1 MTIDELLNKSKP
13 AGTQTTAIKS
23 TTSSKGGSA
32 LDRLVK
38 ASAPKEQVVNKTSPS
53 TSMPP
58 AKEEP
63 IAPITQKV
71 SPVTGKVETLSQ
83 GKASTL
89 PYDTTFKKVIRAITP
104 HFLEKE
110 LGIAP
115 EQVQSKPL
123 SKADTVKLVGNAQTR
138 YQMQKNPE
146 SITAG
151 EYLRRGLSFGNE
163 LDPTVAFSDTED
175 ISIRDLPEPTTR
187 SQKTAQLIGNLLT
200 MRAAQPFIGAALNK
214 IPGVSA
220 LAEKAILKP
229 FSVGYPLAI
238 AKAGVEGGLFGLIT
252 KNDKTIA
259 RNALESAGTFAAF
272 EALAY
277 PIIAFFRPV
286 LKEVG
291 SGKFVPDNMKG
302 MIDEVG
308 SNEPVQRTLWF
319 RNPKNDK
326 QLLRIDFNGRASVV
340 QRGSKGI
347 PATAK
352 DAPILTD
359 ANITAFESQPS
370 MFEKL
375 KGYVAGKLKPGE
387 SFKLDGTTINIKPG
401 EAESPIDELIFR
413 SKPAETPA
421 NVARE
426 TPKTEVKLGSETP
439 SYSEAGKLIEQ
450 EGGFA
455 GAKSLPAKNRYAADE
470 LASSLGMSAK
480 YLYEMAMQKNV
491 ALDPFLKALDKETD
505 TQARID
511 VQNKMMTKLS
521 GEAIPKSS
529 EEALSRYYDAK
540 LANDVKEGKAV
551 SIGADDMKDHF
562 NNDYNDE
569 NHPTYSKASYQTYE
583 KLLNELPGKK
593 VALTGGG
600 AGVGKTEIIVDRLK
614 DGGDVNL
621 IYDSNLSSIE
631 GAKNAIKA
639 ARDAG
644 KEVEIYGIIAD
655 LNEARSRTIVR
666 ENQKGRGIS
675 DKTFANGHVGF
686 PETVGAL
693 IEEGIIK
700 PEEVYLLDLRKVNT
714 LDEAA
719 AMIVNKKFADD
730 PLALVKNLGYNRESV
745 TKDYA
750 RTNYDKTGK
759 RLSSDKKPSKG
770 DVRNGQ
776 ASKDAKRQ
784 GNNGGS
790 EKGKVTKK
798 LVKFPTI
805 HRGGEIKIIEGTP
818 IKIWDGVKTFIYKGE
833 GNSWV
838 VSEAKTGKFLAE
850 SKTQEGA
857 IAKAKSNIKE
867 VGKEEFLR
875 MIEANKLPSEK
886 KKESTPQRGVVGAS
900 IGRFREEGDIRLGNF
915 DQIKPIEFPEL
926 LDLAKELSGS
936 EVFIKKYKL
945 ANGKF
950 YGKDGR
956 IGLNPDL
963 FKAGNLQQLQKT
975 MAHEIGHLIDYLPEG
990 TLSRGNTLG
999 RLAVLRDFRKDF
1011 FAKAGVARTNKE
1023 VTDQLWKLSKYW
1035 KPIDEATA
1043 SPNFLAYRKSAP
1055 EIYADFISVL
1065 FNNPQLAGELA
1076 PTAYNIFFEQLD
1088 AKPKVKEVY
1097 FELQDSLRNGE
1108 EVLKARRDKVRNM
1121 FTTAEQRARD
1131 RQAQIKLEQEMK
1143 QKSAWFRFK
1152 FQFVS
1157 RIESF
1162 RDLVKQAEKE
1172 GKIVTDDDNPVYY
1185 LEESNYLGGKIK
1197 SIVDEK
1203 FNTIYQELQKNG
1215 MSWDDLG
1222 EIMFYERILKGDR
1235 QEVANPEG
1243 IQIDFIRDLYDG
1255 LNEGVQADATTGT
1268 KGSQSLKA
1276 QLGDDNFAKLQSLAQ
1291 EYRTAVKD
1299 LYREAYKEGLFKK
1312 ETMDMIEAN
1321 DYYVPFKPIKYAG
1334 TRTNYR
1340 IKNKKGT
1347 LHQIENPANTGIE
1360 KTIDLIKAIERNKVN
1375 TKAIEFLQKNF
1386 PKELQEA
1393 QYAFNGKARIALEPK
1408 DKDLKLV
1415 SYMKDGKQQ
1424 SFYVDQY
1431 IGEALQKSPVAQS
1444 NMIMSGLRFLNSGLF
1459 RPLFITFNL
1468 GFQSFNFIRDA
1479 IRFWKNVPDMTLIK
1493 TLKLY
1498 SKSYTASK
1506 VRAFGISENPTP
1518 KEQKAYDLVNKL
1530 ERQKILSITYNDIS
1544 KGGNI
1549 EDSQIERI
1557 MQGVGVH
1564 EAKPSKL
1571 GTLASKVGVTRNTP
1585 IIKQA
1590 FQIMEF
1596 IEKTGN
1602 LIETLPKIAGY
1613 YAVEGKFPAK
1623 EMGSF
1628 IRRKIGSPD
1637 FLDGGKFKPVI
1648 NEVFLFSNAIFQ
1660 GIRSDFEVATEPK
1673 TRSGYWWKTMQA
1685 TILPKLLMFLASLG
1699 VFGAYIKKMFDKV
1712 SEYDKTNYTVVPL
1725 GIDQNDKAIYFRM
1738 PQDETGR
1745 LIGGIFWKLAGVTQ
1759 DPKKLAE
1766 LGTYTDFISY
1776 AGGQAP
1782 SVSPSITALYATQ
1795 TFLAGENPY
1804 DFFRNRPVLT
1814 TEQMQAGGKYKTKPF
1829 LAYMFDN
1836 LGGGVFTKLYS
1847 NDTVPK
1853 NPSLGEK
1860 AVGLPVV
1867 SNIAGRF
1874 IKFSNYGE
1882 TEKLR
1887 EITGEIKTTKAREN
1901 IENRKVIFN
1910 AVDSAKG
1917 KPYGEAQAIKKQM
1930 ILDLFGGKLPTTKED
1945 RIKMRTFEK
1954 RFDTLRIRGTADAKV
1969 DALITAQSNDEKVAL
1984 LKEYKSTMTD
1994 KEFTDLRNFI
2004 IKNKVVSSDAF
2015 QQFVREQK

>member
-1 MTIDELLNKSKP
+1 MNIDELLNKSKP

-38 ASAPKEQVVNKTSPS
+38 ASAPKEQVVNKTLPS

-115 EQVQSKPL
+115 EQVQPKEL
-123 SKADTVKLVGNAQTR
+123 STADTVKLVGNAQTR

-146 SITAG
+146 SIGAG

-175 ISIRDLPEPTTR
+175 ISVRDLPEPTTR

-200 MRAAQPFIGAALNK
+200 MKAAQPFIGAALNK

-259 RNALESAGTFAAF
+259 RNALESAGAFAAF

-277 PIIAFFRPV
+277 PIVAFFRPI

-291 SGKFVPDNMKG
+291 SGKFVPDNVKG

-340 QRGSKGI
+340 PKGSKGI

-352 DAPILTD
+352 NAPVLTD

-401 EAESPIDELIFR
+401 EVENPLDELLSR
-413 SKPAETPA
+413 SKPAETPG

-426 TPKTEVKLGSETP
+426 TPKTDVKLADETP
-439 SYSEAGKLIEQ
+439 SYAEASKLIEQ

-470 LASSLGMSAK
+470 LGSSLGMSAK
-480 YLYEMAMQKNV
+480 YLYEMAMKKNV
-491 ALDPFLKALDKETD
+491 KLEPFLKALDKETD

-521 GEAIPKSS
+521 GEAISKS
-529 EEALSRYYDAK
+529 
-540 LANDVKEGKAV
+540 
-551 SIGADDMKDHF
+551 
-562 NNDYNDE
+562 
-569 NHPTYSKASYQTYE
+569 
-583 KLLNELPGKK
+583 
-593 VALTGGG
+593 
-600 AGVGKTEIIVDRLK
+600 
-614 DGGDVNL
+614 
-621 IYDSNLSSIE
+621 
-631 GAKNAIKA
+631 
-639 ARDAG
+639 
-644 KEVEIYGIIAD
+644 
-655 LNEARSRTIVR
+655 
-666 ENQKGRGIS
+666 
-675 DKTFANGHVGF
+675 
-686 PETVGAL
+686 
-693 IEEGIIK
+693 
-700 PEEVYLLDLRKVNT
+700 
-714 LDEAA
+714 
-719 AMIVNKKFADD
+719 
-730 PLALVKNLGYNRESV
+730 
-745 TKDYA
+745 
-750 RTNYDKTGK
+750 
-759 RLSSDKKPSKG
+759 

-776 ASKDAKRQ
+776 VRKNAKRS

-867 VGKEEFLR
+867 FDKEVKVSKTKKVFYRGEGGNNNAQGKALLAEGKHFASDSEYPKGFGNVSAYTIKENKNILDLGNSTFEEISDKLK
-875 MIEANKLPSEK
+875 IEKRKYISPKELSLIAKEKGYDILKYEGVYKSNGKKFEHIVDLTGNSLEKISSKKKESEPKK
-886 KKESTPQRGVVGAS
+886 KKESTKKLPKSGIKGAS
-900 IGRFREEGDIRLGNF
+900 IGRFREEGDIRLGNYE
-915 DQIKPIEFPEL
+915 QIKPIEFPEL
-926 LDLAKELSGS
+926 LEFAKELSGS

-1043 SPNFLAYRKSAP
+1043 SPDFLAYRKSAP

-1065 FNNPQLAGELA
+1065 FNNPQLAGEIA

-1088 AKPKVKEVY
+1088 AKPKVKEAY

-1131 RQAQIKLEQEMK
+1131 RQAQIELEQEMK

-1544 KGGNI
+1544 KGGNL

-1564 EAKPSKL
+1564 EAKPSKI

-1782 SVSPSITALYATQ
+1782 SVSPSINALYATQ